1 MGRLTRK
8 RKVDGE
14 DSNQDDSQNQMV
26 TKGAQAD
33 KDDSKSKRIRTGDK
47 GKPTTSKKNSQQG
60 EESKTE
66 TTGTKEKAAFHED
79 DNVVTME
86 IGADF
91 QSDHSEGESSGS
103 ETEDGSDAEK
113 SEDNKESDNAEEGK
127 ASESEHNDSQN
138 SSIIH
143 SNLMTL
149 HHQGDLGRVG
159 DVIAHN
165 VQGRGA
171 RKGDDLGL
179 MRQDRGL
186 GRHQLKAGDIQEA
199 VWNKLKLNWIKL
211 PIP

>member
-1 MGRLTRK
+1 
-8 RKVDGE
+8 
-14 DSNQDDSQNQMV
+14 
-26 TKGAQAD
+26 
-33 KDDSKSKRIRTGDK
+33 
-47 GKPTTSKKNSQQG
+47 
-60 EESKTE
+60 
-66 TTGTKEKAAFHED
+66 
-79 DNVVTME
+79 ME

-127 ASESEHNDSQN
+127 ASKSEHDDSQN

-149 HHQGDLGRVG
+149 RHQGDLGRVG

-179 MRQDRGL
+179 VRQD
-186 GRHQLKAGDIQEA
+186 
-199 VWNKLKLNWIKL
+199 
-211 PIP
+211 